1 MERKEQ
7 GQEMSKKLFTNWGI
21 KLISLLIAF
30 GLWFAVVYLEDPPE
44 EETFVNIP
52 VQFVNTELLTDQDL
66 VYEVLDNTDVVKRVT
81 VRGPKTV
88 VSAMRSEGKNSIV
101 AIADF
106 ANKNMSD
113 VIAIEFQAVTEYS
126 GSITDIVPAEGS
138 GELKLFVE
146 EKDTKN
152 VNVKVETKGQV
163 ADGYQLGTAKSEQNR
178 ITITG
183 GKSKV
188 EQVSYAAVTVDI
200 SGSSSDITTSEVIQ
214 LYDKDGNRLDS
225 SIVQKSAERTLASI
239 TVLATKTVPVIFET
253 TGEVAEGYRITGEIE
268 SSIQEIK
275 IAGSESVLNSVN
287 NIVVPA
293 AVLDVTGLTEDYT
306 EDINLRSYLPSGVQ
320 VARDVTN
327 TTATVKITVE
337 QEIEQTLKMMSGN
350 VNIINVPDDITF
362 ETAQDHEIYDVPVV
376 GLERDL
382 DSIDEAKLEAVV
394 DVGAWLEAENID
406 IDTLHG
412 TYYIP
417 AEVELP
423 EGVFTT
429 APVEIRISFTE
440 QEELLE

>member
-7 GQEMSKKLFTNWGI
+7 GQKMRKKLFTNWGI

-30 GLWFAVVYLEDPPE
+30 GLWFTVVYLDDPVE
-44 EETFVNIP
+44 EVTFVNIP
-52 VQFVNTELLTDQDL
+52 VQFVNTELLTDQNL
-66 VYEVLDNTDVVKRVT
+66 VYEVLDSTDVVKKVT
-81 VRGPKTV
+81 VKGPKTV
-88 VSAMRSEGKNSIV
+88 VSDMRSEGKNSIV
-101 AIADF
+101 AVADF

-113 VIAIEFQAVTEYS
+113 IIEIEFTAATEYAS
-126 GSITDIVPAEGS
+126 AITDIIPNEGS

-146 EKDTKN
+146 EKNT
-152 VNVKVETKGQV
+152 VNVPVKVVTKGEV
-163 ADGYQLGTAKSEQNR
+163 ADGYQLGTAKTEQNR

-188 EQVSYAAVTVDI
+188 EQVSYAAVTVDV
-200 SGSSSDITTSEVIQ
+200 SGSSSDISTSEVIQ
-214 LYDKDGNRLDS
+214 LYDKNGNQLDS
-225 SIVQKSAERTLASI
+225 GLVQKNAERTLASI

-253 TGEVAEGYRITGEIE
+253 LGEVQSGYRMIGEVE

-306 EDINLRSYLPSGVQ
+306 VDISLRSYLPAGVQ
-320 VARDVTN
+320 IARDVTN
-327 TTATVKITVE
+327 TTAKIKITVE
-337 QEIEQTLKMMSGN
+337 QELERTLKMTSGN
-350 VNIINVPDDITF
+350 VKVINVPEDILY
-362 ETAQDHEIYDVPVV
+362 ETAQSYEIYDVAVV

-382 DSIDEAKLEAVV
+382 DSIDEATLKAVV
-394 DVGAWLEAENID
+394 DVGDWLETQNID
-406 IDTLHG
+406 NDTLYG

-429 APVEIRISFTE
+429 QPVEIRISFQQQESFTE
-440 QEELLE
+440 